1 VLVLM
6 CVPHLI
12 QSHHDSSILIY
23 PPSSSLSTLP
33 IPIPPLRLHIPL
45 ILHLMHLR
53 VDNAPTRALEVPREA
68 DEEECGQEEDQD
80 DGFVVVEGPGHCG
93 GAGCGQGRSE
103 NRRSSAMLIRG
114 IDRARNGLEKVR
126 LAAGRVVVRSRGV
139 IGARGRWLLFCA
151 RMMLS
156 S

>member
-1 VLVLM
+1 M
-6 CVPHLI
+6 
-12 QSHHDSSILIY
+12 Y
-23 PPSSSLSTLP
+23 
-33 IPIPPLRLHIPL
+33 
-45 ILHLMHLR
+45 LR

-80 DGFVVVEGPGHCG
+80 DGFVVVEGPRHCG

-114 IDRARNGLEKVR
+114 INRARNGLEKVR
-126 LAAGRVVVRSRGV
+126 LAAGRVAVRSRGV
-139 IGARGRWLLFCA
+139 IGAKGRWLLLCA
-151 RMMLS
+151 QMMLS